1 MEKHRFSVVFQTYM
15 TLFQSK
21 TKQKVGLGGADGEE
35 ETKTRGKK
43 KKNNGGK
50 EGRKKDMVQSP
61 NQV

>member
-1 MEKHRFSVVFQTYM
+1 M